1 MKHWNELTPLEQ
13 AHETYSDMYK
23 DAHGVRPHNDVS
35 NWTLADFEKEFE
47 YLGRVIKED
56 MEREEAEQERAINDF
71 EARVRA
77 TIEAGAKDRATA
89 IRWIDTATAE
99 QHEKEVISGAIWHNP
114 PCQPHQ
120 LICLESGTIIEVST
134 PDSVEDNYR
143 VFPGDSQK

>member
-56 MEREEAEQERAINDF
+56 IEREEAEQERAINDF

-89 IRWIDTATAE
+89 IRWIDTA
-99 QHEKEVISGAIWHNP
+99 
-114 PCQPHQ
+114 
-120 LICLESGTIIEVST
+120 
-134 PDSVEDNYR
+134 EDAG
-143 VFPGDSQK
+143 GDREFLCFLLNLPYGYFKIAA